1 MLASLV
7 SDPASMVFVII
18 PRLTRVLFAALQLAL
33 LHVSSFFQLFKTVAL
48 RVDDWKV
55 HRRAMWV
62 ASWNDALHVFPVDVA
77 IVAPIRITVV
87 SDVILADD
95 TSVSITAEHS
105 WVPYS
110 KNDDTYINISCD
122 GHGGIVCKDHVTY
135 HGNPNWGNYG
145 DVYGK
150 NVECIIPGGY

>member
-33 LHVSSFFQLFKTVAL
+33 LHVSSFFQLFKTEAL

-62 ASWNDALHVFPVDVA
+62 APWNDALHVFPVDVA

-95 TSVSITAEHS
+95 TSVSITA
-105 WVPYS
+105 
-110 KNDDTYINISCD
+110 
-122 GHGGIVCKDHVTY
+122 
-135 HGNPNWGNYG
+135 
-145 DVYGK
+145 DVY
-150 NVECIIPGGY
+150 VRVVVL